1 MDKYEFRISLQEI
14 NKLITEQ
21 RFDEAS
27 SIADT
32 IDWTRVK
39 SAETLCK
46 ISDVYKI
53 NGEYEK
59 SRSVLALANTR
70 DPRSADIIYSLCELT
85 IYLYG
90 RDGLQSDLTS
100 ALSLLTNY
108 QTLQPANPKRLILQ
122 YKFYNVSSV
131 SLREKIDVLERLKE
145 EKYSARWGYELAAL
159 KHEAGDDE
167 AAVSECRSV
176 INNFGGK
183 YAVKAQDL
191 LSRIMEGGSAAAAPL
206 AGKEAADHAANRTE
220 AVPEREPVQQEV
232 PVQEEP
238 ESTATEDISVSKAQE
253 NQALDASLRRN
264 VASGMKDIYARPFE
278 EKIAQEPGGQYVMVQ
293 EEKAEEEK
301 QTEGQLSIS
310 EVMKEWEKI
319 RGNIRHANDQK
330 RLQKMMEDTGPIM
343 QDFDETAK
351 HGLLEDIEKNVA
363 RNQRYA
369 KTMVYRDASGSSYR
383 VAPRREY
390 GYEDQEPEQ
399 YDQRYD
405 QAEQAY
411 DSYDPYEQRYEDAAY
426 PAEEPY
432 AYEDAPGYQ
441 DGYEAPYE
449 EGAPENYDEEYQ
461 EPAADVTAQEEP
473 VEDEPVSEEPEE
485 TPAEQ
490 EEAPEEQEEA
500 SEEPEEAPAEQEAA
514 EVPEDE
520 DEDIRIA
527 PARDNEA
534 TRMWDGKSVR
544 RAAEIRRAV
553 KEAQDRMEA
562 EEKEELPAEY
572 DPAASQAEPE
582 EPVVEPAEQ
591 EPEGSEAPAE
601 EYAQEPEQAEEY
613 PEEET
618 EAPEEYPEEYS
629 KEYEEAGEPAGEV
642 YEETEPAEEP
652 EPEQEEPAAE
662 EYSREPA
669 RAREHEKM
677 PEQHRAAHG
686 NRVLT
691 PEERKMFGPFCVVKE
706 NRQQLLAALDKISLA
721 SWTGNVIITGGEAT
735 ARRVAQGIL
744 EIERK
749 SDSNFTGK
757 IARASAQALSKLS
770 RQKLEATLAQIENG
784 AMIVEG
790 AAGLAKETLVSLYHQ
805 LEDREHGLIVI
816 LLDTRKA
823 MDEFTA
829 AYEEYLGSFN
839 ARIDIKALNDKA
851 LVSYGLEYALSK
863 DYSIDEFGQMALSSR
878 IASMQTPDHH
888 VTMKEV
894 REIVDEAISY
904 ASKKSPKT
912 MVDVITRKRYD
923 KDDRIIIHEKDF
935 QHF

>member
-108 QTLQPANPKRLILQ
+108 QALQPENPKRLILQ

-145 EKYSARWGYELAAL
+145 EKYSARWGYELASL
-159 KHEAGDDE
+159 RHEAGDDE

-191 LSRIMEGGSAAAAPL
+191 LSQIMNGTPAAAVPSTAP
-206 AGKEAADHAANRTE
+206 AQADHVAEEKAE
-220 AVPEREPVQQEV
+220 DVPEREPVQQEV
-232 PVQEEP
+232 PVQQEP
-238 ESTATEDISVSKAQE
+238 ESAPATEDISVSKAQE

-293 EEKAEEEK
+293 EEKAQEEK

-390 GYEDQEPEQ
+390 GYDDQEPEQ
-399 YDQRYD
+399 YDQQYD
-405 QAEQAY
+405 QGGQEY
-411 DSYDPYEQRYEDAAY
+411 ESYDPYEQRYEDEAAY

-432 AYEDAPGYQ
+432 AYEEAPGYQ

-449 EGAPENYDEEYQ
+449 DGAQENYEEYGQ
-461 EPAADVTAQEEP
+461 EPAADVSEQEYPE
-473 VEDEPVSEEPEE
+473 ESQPVSEEPAEE
-485 TPAEQ
+485 PVEQ
-490 EEAPEEQEEA
+490 
-500 SEEPEEAPAEQEAA
+500 EPEEAPAEQEATEA
-514 EVPEDE
+514 PEEE

-553 KEAQDRMEA
+553 REAQDRLEA
-562 EEKEELPAEY
+562 EEKEEEVSSKEEAVL
-572 DPAASQAEPE
+572 QAEPE
-582 EPVVEPAEQ
+582 EYAGEPAEQ
-591 EPEGSEAPAE
+591 EPEVIEAPAE
-601 EYAQEPEQAEEY
+601 EYYEEPEQAQEPAAEPYEEYPQEYPQEYEAAGEPYEETEPAAEPEPEQAEEPVAEEAY
-613 PEEET
+613 QEPVRVKEHERMPEE
-618 EAPEEYPEEYS
+618 
-629 KEYEEAGEPAGEV
+629 
-642 YEETEPAEEP
+642 
-652 EPEQEEPAAE
+652 
-662 EYSREPA
+662 
-669 RAREHEKM
+669 
-677 PEQHRAAHG
+677 HRAAHG

-784 AMIVEG
+784 AMIIEG
-790 AAGLAKETLVSLYHQ
+790 AAGLAKETVLNLYHQ

-829 AYEEYLGSFN
+829 AYEGYLGSFN

-904 ASKKSPKT
+904 ASRKSPKT
-912 MVDVITRKRYD
+912 MVDVLTRKRYD